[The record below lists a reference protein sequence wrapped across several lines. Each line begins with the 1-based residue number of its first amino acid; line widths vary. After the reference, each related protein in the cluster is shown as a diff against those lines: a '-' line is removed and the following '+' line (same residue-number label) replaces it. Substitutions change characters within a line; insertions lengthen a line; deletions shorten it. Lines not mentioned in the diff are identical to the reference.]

1 MPHTGLALGMQLLMW
16 LINSNIENAV
26 SASLIGAFFG
36 PVFPACLELAN
47 DLLPAEASMIAMAIV

>member
-1 MPHTGLALGMQLLMW
+1 MQLLMW